1 MANKKFTINLKI
13 DNIGPHNGQKQ
24 IDFTQ
29 EVDSNKAIFYATNG
43 TGKSFISRAFRVVEN
58 VSANKSTNDLLT
70 LGKSKGT
77 LDFKIVSDSIEKS
90 LSVVVEKDKVPVIT
104 NTSGLIYHVFN
115 SDFVEENIVPN
126 NYTPDGNIEGYV
138 LGKAQ
143 IDLSSE
149 KKKEETIIS
158 QIDKIKKEIE
168 QIVEFAK
175 TELKNHGIVS
185 TIAEF
190 SLIDKEKLYKSSTYP
205 DILHFETIA
214 EQLKTLS
221 KTPDNLVDLKLENLL
236 YQENFF
242 NDIENL
248 LTESYSKSSWDKEF
262 VEFYKNNRV
271 FIESGLDMIESSNA
285 CPFCRRPL
293 EAETLALIKQYNEF
307 RKDKEASLLAEIERQ
322 VRNLDDLIHRLK
334 IKSAEINAIIVNVEK
349 IKTYFPSLQYIEIE
363 EFNVSDETMS
373 CLTTIKNYL
382 LEKSKDISF
391 IYDDVKEKID
401 LCKNYI
407 KTSICYITNAI
418 SEITVINRTKNNTNA
433 ERLALRRNLC
443 KAEFNKCKEKLMPLF
458 VQLNQLQDELILLQE
473 QIKEKENQVKISKK
487 EKVFE
492 TLTSFLDLFFSGKYT
507 LDKETFQIKFQG
519 NKIGEKATKILS
531 DGEKSIVAYCYYLAT
546 THLLISRED
555 DYNNLFFIIDDPIS
569 SMDFHYVYLV
579 AQSLRDIKAIFNF
592 QNHER
597 IWVFTHNSE
606 FLSIITR
613 NHIINSAFSIKPG
626 KIDSLDHRL
635 LLPYES
641 HLIDIV
647 KIARGELA
655 PNHTTANS
663 IRHIIET
670 VCSFEFPEKGIENY
684 IAENDILSKDACI
697 FSICQDL
704 SHGKIR
710 KQMPFTDDI
719 LILACNVV
727 VNFINSKYKGQ
738 IDAIK

>member
-13 DNIGPHNGQKQ
+13 DNIGPHSGQKQ
-24 IDFTQ
+24 ITFSH

-43 TGKSFISRAFRVVEN
+43 TGKSFISRAFRVAEN
-58 VSANKSTNDLLT
+58 VSANNTTNDLLT
-70 LGKSKGT
+70 LGMSKGA
-77 LDFKIVSDSIEKS
+77 LDFKIISDSIEKS
-90 LSVVVEKDKVPVIT
+90 LSVVIEKDKAPVVT

-149 KKKEETIIS
+149 KKKEEDIIS
-158 QIDKIKKEIE
+158 QIDKRKKEIE
-168 QIVEFAK
+168 EIVESAK
-175 TELKNHGIVS
+175 TELKKHGIVS
-185 TIAEF
+185 NIAEF
-190 SLIDKEKLYKSSTYP
+190 SLIDKEKLLKSSTYS
-205 DILHFETIA
+205 DILPFESIA

-221 KTPDNLVDLKLENLL
+221 KTPDNLADLKLENLI
-236 YQENFF
+236 YQDDFF

-248 LTESYSKSSWDKEF
+248 LTTSYSKSSWDNEF
-262 VEFYKNNRV
+262 VEFYQNNRI
-271 FIESGLDMIESSNA
+271 FIESGLDMMDNSNS
-285 CPFCRRPL
+285 CPFCRHPL
-293 EAETLALIKQYNEF
+293 EDETLALIKQYSDF
-307 RKDKEASLLAEIERQ
+307 RNDKEASLLAEIERQ
-322 VRNLDDLIHRLK
+322 SKALDDLIIKLK
-334 IKSAEINAIIVNVEK
+334 AKSAEINSIIVNAEK
-349 IKTYFPSLQYIEIE
+349 IKKYFPSLQYIEIKG
-363 EFNVSDETMS
+363 FSVTDETMS
-373 CLTTIKNYL
+373 CLTTVKNYL
-382 LEKSKDISF
+382 LRKTKDISF
-391 IYDDVKEKID
+391 VCADAKEKID

-407 KTSICYITNAI
+407 KTSLYYVGNAI
-418 SEITVINRTKNNTNA
+418 SEIAVINRTKNNANA

-443 KAEFNKCKEKLMPLF
+443 KAEFNKTKEKLTPLF
-458 VQLNQLQDELILLQE
+458 VQFNQLNDELILLQE

-492 TLTSFLDLFFSGKYT
+492 TLTFFLDLFFDGKYA

-519 NKIGEKATKILS
+519 NKIGDKATKILS

-546 THLLISRED
+546 THLLVSRED

-579 AQSLRDIKAIFNF
+579 AQSLRDIKALFNF
-592 QNHER
+592 QKHER
-597 IWVFTHNSE
+597 VWVLTHNSE

-626 KIDSLDHRL
+626 KIEVLDHRL

-647 KIARGELA
+647 KIARGEVL
-655 PNHTTANS
+655 PTHTTANS
-663 IRHIIET
+663 IRHVIET
-670 VCSFEFPEKGIENY
+670 ICSFEFPEKGIENY
-684 IAENDILSKDACI
+684 IAENEILSKDACI

-719 LILACNVV
+719 LIMACNVV
-727 VNFINSKYKGQ
+727 IDFINSKYKGQ

>member
-77 LDFKIVSDSIEKS
+77 LDFRIVSDSIEKS
-90 LSVVVEKDKVPVIT
+90 LSVIVEKDKVPVVT

-115 SDFVEENIVPN
+115 SDFVDENIVPN

-149 KKKEETIIS
+149 KKKEEDIIS
-158 QIDKIKKEIE
+158 QTEKIKKEIE

-175 TELKNHGIVS
+175 TELKKHGILS

-190 SLIDKEKLYKSSTYP
+190 SLIDKEKLYKCSLLS
-205 DILHFETIA
+205 DILPFDAIA

-221 KTPDNLVDLKLENLL
+221 KTPDNLIDLKLENLL
-236 YQENFF
+236 CQDNFF

-248 LTESYSKSSWDKEF
+248 LTKSYSKSSWDKEF
-262 VEFYKNNRV
+262 VEFYKDNRV
-271 FIESGLDMIESSNA
+271 FIESGLDMIDSSNT
-285 CPFCRRPL
+285 CPFCKRPL
-293 EAETLALIKQYNEF
+293 EEETLALITQYNEF
-307 RKDKEASLLAEIERQ
+307 RNDKEASLLAEIERQ
-322 VRNLDDLIHRLK
+322 VRNLEDLILGLK
-334 IKSAEINAIIVNVEK
+334 AKSAEITSIIVNVEK
-349 IKTYFPSLQYIEIE
+349 IKTYFPSLQYVEIKG
-363 EFNVSDETMS
+363 FDVSDETMS

-382 LEKSKDISF
+382 LRKSKDISF
-391 IYDDVKEKID
+391 VCDDVKEKID

-407 KTSICYITNAI
+407 KTSIHHIANAI

-443 KAEFNKCKEKLMPLF
+443 KAEFNKCKEKLTPLF
-458 VQLNQLQDELILLQE
+458 VQLEKLQDELILLQE

-546 THLLISRED
+546 THLLISSED

-579 AQSLRDIKAIFNF
+579 AQSLRDIKTIFHF

-597 IWVFTHNSE
+597 IWVLTHNSE

-626 KIDSLDHRL
+626 KIEVLDHRL

-641 HLIDIV
+641 HLMDIV
-647 KIARGELA
+647 KIARGEIP

-670 VCSFEFPEKGIENY
+670 VCSFEFPEKSIENY
-684 IAENDILSKDACI
+684 IAENDIFSKDACI

-719 LILACNVV
+719 LISACNVV
-727 VNFINSKYKGQ
+727 VSFINSKYKGQ
-738 IDAIK
+738 IDAIR